1 MQPDW
6 KRRQLETPIGPVCLA
21 VDETGVTFLG
31 FGRWEEPVA
40 QEACSLLDQ
49 AERELSE
56 YLCGLRRSFSVP
68 LHPSGTD
75 FQMRVWAL
83 LREIPYGRTVS
94 YGEIARRLGNPQAAR
109 AVGLANNRNPIC
121 IMIPCHR
128 VIGANGN
135 LVGYGGGLP
144 IKSALL
150 ELEKRHVV

>member
-6 KRRQLETPIGPVCLA
+6 KRRQLETSIGPVCLA

-40 QEACSLLDQ
+40 QEACPLLDQ
-49 AERELSE
+49 AERELLE
-56 YLCGLRRSFSVP
+56 YLLGRRRTFSVP

-94 YGEIARRLGNPQAAR
+94 YGEIARRLGNPKAAR